1 MAKPLHT
8 ARRVFAIR
16 KRELRA
22 RSAWRR
28 VRDEA
33 RAAIAEDAA
42 DRRAEQCAP
51 FDIDK
56 PTGYPPVLC
65 ALGFVLCVMCVVSLG
80 VALGG

>member
-1 MAKPLHT
+1 MVEPLHT

-22 RSAWRR
+22 RGAWRR

-33 RAAIAEDAA
+33 RAAIAADAA
-42 DRRAEQCAP
+42 ECEP
-51 FDIDK
+51 FDVDK
-56 PTGYPPVLC
+56 PTGYQPVLC
-65 ALGFVLCVMCVVSLG
+65 ALGFVLCVMCVASLG